1 MRDPALI
8 LIADDNADNR
18 TILEARLA
26 SKGYALVS
34 ACDGEEALARARE
47 HKPDLILLDIMMP
60 KMNGL
65 EVTRHL
71 KADKLLPFMPILLVT
86 AKADTKDVVEG
97 LDAGA
102 DDYLTK
108 PIDQAA
114 LLARVRSILRVK
126 ALQDTVAEQAA
137 RLAAQSQELA
147 EWNATLETK
156 VSAQVEEIGRMGQLR
171 QFLPRQLAEL
181 VISGGADKLL
191 DSHRR
196 EVAVVFGDLRG
207 FTAFSEVAEPEEVI
221 EVLRAYHAAT
231 GDLIERYEGTLQRFL
246 GDGVMV
252 VFNDPLPCPDPADRA
267 VRLAV
272 ELRDA
277 VGALSAKWQQ
287 SGYQLGF
294 GVAVAYGFAT
304 LGRIGFEGRFD
315 YTAIGTVV
323 NQAAR
328 LCAEAKT
335 GEVLITQ
342 RIATAAAA
350 WIETEPMGE
359 LNLKGLRQPVG
370 CHRLLRLR

>member
-1 MRDPALI
+1 
-8 LIADDNADNR
+8 
-18 TILEARLA
+18 
-26 SKGYALVS
+26 
-34 ACDGEEALARARE
+34 
-47 HKPDLILLDIMMP
+47 
-60 KMNGL
+60 
-65 EVTRHL
+65 
-71 KADKLLPFMPILLVT
+71 
-86 AKADTKDVVEG
+86 
-97 LDAGA
+97 
-102 DDYLTK
+102 
-108 PIDQAA
+108 
-114 LLARVRSILRVK
+114 
-126 ALQDTVAEQAA
+126 
-137 RLAAQSQELA
+137 
-147 EWNATLETK
+147 
-156 VSAQVEEIGRMGQLR
+156 MGQLR

-221 EVLRAYHAAT
+221 DVLRAYHAAT
-231 GDLIERYEGTLQRFL
+231 GDLIERHEGTLQRFL

-335 GEVLITQ
+335 GEILITQ